1 MTATTQEIQ
10 TTTAKPRSALNT
22 MQMIKRLLLYKPG
35 WSAAYLGVWLVIH
48 MMELVPR
55 LTLKAFFDTIT
66 GDQPFRFGVAGVIA
80 VALST
85 RLFHILSIGTGAV
98 VSARQK
104 FTVGSLLRR
113 NLLGHILNRP
123 GAQAIPGSP
132 GEALNTLRDDVKNVE
147 GLMAWLMDQIAI
159 FAYTAV
165 TLGIMIT
172 INARI
177 ALLSLLPLI
186 AVIMLSRAASS
197 HAERYREASRRATSR
212 VNGMLN
218 EVLSAVQVVK
228 VGNANEH
235 VAVHLATLGRQRQ
248 EAMIRDRTLNQMLY
262 AMCEEAGTL
271 STGMVLILVARAIR
285 SEAFTLGDFALFVT
299 CLDSFTMLIVEAGGF
314 TTRFKQVG
322 VAFQRLLTLIGDDTS
337 EISKA
342 GATETLV
349 AHQPIYLRESL
360 PPITCP
366 ERTEVDRLETLDVR
380 GLTYHYET
388 PGDRHASGIEDVSF
402 SVNRGDFVVVT
413 GRIGSGKTTLLRT
426 LLGLLPAQ
434 RGTMLWNGARVDDPA
449 SFFVPPHSAY
459 TAQIPH
465 LFSETLR
472 DNILMGVPESRV
484 DIVGAL
490 RLAALE
496 PDLARMPDGLDTV
509 IGPRGVK
516 LSGGQRQR
524 TAAARMFVREPELLV
539 FDDLSSA
546 LDVETERAL
555 WEGVFRRTDRAG
567 RATCLAVSHRRPALY
582 RADHILVLEDGRVE
596 AQGDLSTLLE
606 TSAEMREIWG
616 ASPSAPFR

>member
-1 MTATTQEIQ
+1 MTATTQEIHT
-10 TTTAKPRSALNT
+10 TTTAKPKPALT
-22 MQMIKRLLLYKPG
+22 TLQMIKRLLLYKPG
-35 WSAAYLGVWLVIH
+35 WSAGYLGIWLVIH

-66 GDQPFRFGVAGVIA
+66 GDRPFRFGVAGVIA
-80 VALST
+80 VVLST

-113 NLLGHILNRP
+113 NLLGHVLDRP

-132 GEALNTLRDDVKNVE
+132 GEALNTLRDDVENVE

-159 FAYTAV
+159 LTYTAI

-186 AVIMLSRAASS
+186 AVIMLSRVAST
-197 HAERYREASRRATSR
+197 HAERYREASRRATAR

-218 EVLSAVQVVK
+218 EVLTAVQAVK
-228 VGNANEH
+228 VGNANAH
-235 VAVHLATLGRQRQ
+235 VAAHIDTLGRKRQR
-248 EAMIRDRTLNQMLY
+248 AMVRDRTLNQMLS
-262 AMCEEAGTL
+262 AMCEEAGALT
-271 STGMVLILVARAIR
+271 TGMVLILVAGAIR
-285 SEAFTLGDFALFVT
+285 DEGFTLGDFALFVT

-314 TTRFKQVG
+314 TTRFKQAG
-322 VAFQRLLTLIGDDTS
+322 VAFKRLLTLIQNTPPAP
-337 EISKA
+337 SKA
-342 GATETLV
+342 EATETLV
-349 AHQPIYLRESL
+349 AYKPLYLRTEPS
-360 PPITCP
+360 PVTDPA
-366 ERTEVDRLETLDVR
+366 RTEADRLETLEVR
-380 GLTYHYET
+380 GLTYHYGT
-388 PGDRHASGIEDVSF
+388 SGNGRAPGIESASF
-402 SVNRGDFVVVT
+402 HIHRGDFVVIT
-413 GRIGSGKTTLLRT
+413 GRVGSGKTTLLRT
-426 LLGLLPAQ
+426 LLGLLPAEE
-434 RGTMLWNGARVDDPA
+434 GTILWNGDRVQNPA

-465 LFSETLR
+465 LFSESLR
-472 DNILMGVPESRV
+472 DNILMGLPEDRV
-484 DIVGAL
+484 NIVKAL
-490 RLAALE
+490 QLAALE
-496 PDLARMPDGLDTV
+496 PDLARMPHGLDTV

-524 TAAARMFVREPELLV
+524 AAAARMFVREPELLV

-555 WEGVFRRTDRAG
+555 WEGVFWRTDRAG
-567 RATCLAVSHRRPALY
+567 GATCLAVSHRRPALL
-582 RADHILVLEDGRVE
+582 RADRILVLKEGRIE
-596 AQGDLSTLLE
+596 AQGKLATLLE

-616 ASPSAPFR
+616 AAPAG